1 MTDIGAMGGES
12 QSSQAVSSGIAGRRF
27 ACPGRTCEARLL
39 LLRMKAL
46 AERSLDGT
54 MDEQDRASLQVEMDQ
69 SISQISQ
76 ISHMLR
82 TADFSG
88 ATQPTAY
95 KPVGE

>member
-12 QSSQAVSSGIAGRRF
+12 QSSQAVSSGIADDASLAQG
-27 ACPGRTCEARLL
+27 ALGEARLL

-88 ATQPTAY
+88 ATQPTA
-95 KPVGE
+95 